1 MYGDNMS
8 YLYIILGIIL
18 LIIIL
23 ILFIPL
29 KVEIKFSLKTKN
41 QNNNGNL
48 KLSNYIKIYI
58 LRFIRVKK
66 FNIKQK
72 ENTGKEASG
81 DSKVLK
87 QIIDNSVNVIENLIG
102 YEKQDSVLLSKKDIG
117 KLKKNA
123 SYSKFYLNIGYN
135 FKDPLVNACMM
146 AFLNSVINMYLAKN
160 INRFNIDRTK
170 YSTYIS
176 NKVYDIDFYSIINL
190 NLVNTI
196 IVIIKLIIK
205 LKKVVKKNGKQTTSN

>member
-41 QNNNGNL
+41 QNNKENL

-72 ENTGKEASG
+72 ENTGKEVSG

-135 FKDPLVNACMM
+135 FKDPLVNAYMM
-146 AFLNSVINMYLAKN
+146 AFLNSVINMYLSKN

>member
-8 YLYIILGIIL
+8 YLYIILGIIV

-41 QNNNGNL
+41 QNNNENL

-72 ENTGKEASG
+72 ENTGKEAS
-81 DSKVLK
+81 DNSKVLK

-135 FKDPLVNACMM
+135 FKDPLVNAYMM

-205 LKKVVKKNGKQTTSN
+205 LKKVVNKNGKQTTSN

>member
-8 YLYIILGIIL
+8 YLYIILGIIV

-41 QNNNGNL
+41 QNNKENL

-87 QIIDNSVNVIENLIG
+87 QIIDNSVGVMESIIS
-102 YEKQDSVLLSKKDIG
+102 YEKQDTALLSKKDFSKI
-117 KLKKNA
+117 KKNT

-135 FKDPLVNACMM
+135 FKDTLVNAYMM
-146 AFLNSVINMYLAKN
+146 AFLNSVINMYLSKN

>member
-41 QNNNGNL
+41 QNNNENL

-58 LRFIRVKK
+58 LRFMRVKK

-102 YEKQDSVLLSKKDIG
+102 YEKKDSVLLSKKDIG

-135 FKDPLVNACMM
+135 FKDPLVNAYMM

>member
-1 MYGDNMS
+1 
-8 YLYIILGIIL
+8 
-18 LIIIL
+18 
-23 ILFIPL
+23 
-29 KVEIKFSLKTKN
+29 
-41 QNNNGNL
+41 
-48 KLSNYIKIYI
+48 
-58 LRFIRVKK
+58 
-66 FNIKQK
+66 
-72 ENTGKEASG
+72 
-81 DSKVLK
+81 
-87 QIIDNSVNVIENLIG
+87 
-102 YEKQDSVLLSKKDIG
+102 
-117 KLKKNA
+117 
-123 SYSKFYLNIGYN
+123 
-135 FKDPLVNACMM
+135 M

>member
-8 YLYIILGIIL
+8 YLYIILGIIV

-41 QNNNGNL
+41 QNNNENL

-123 SYSKFYLNIGYN
+123 SYSKFYLNIG
-135 FKDPLVNACMM
+135 
-146 AFLNSVINMYLAKN
+146 
-160 INRFNIDRTK
+160 
-170 YSTYIS
+170 
-176 NKVYDIDFYSIINL
+176 
-190 NLVNTI
+190 
-196 IVIIKLIIK
+196 
-205 LKKVVKKNGKQTTSN
+205 

>member
-41 QNNNGNL
+41 QNNNENL

-72 ENTGKEASG
+72 ENTGKEAS
-81 DSKVLK
+81 DNSKVLK

-135 FKDPLVNACMM
+135 FKDPLVNAYMM

-205 LKKVVKKNGKQTTSN
+205 LKKVVNKNGKQTTSN

>member
-8 YLYIILGIIL
+8 YLYIILGIIV

-41 QNNNGNL
+41 QNNNENL

-135 FKDPLVNACMM
+135 FKDPLVNGYMM

-176 NKVYDIDFYSIINL
+176 NKVYDIDIYRIINL

>member
-8 YLYIILGIIL
+8 YLYIILGIFV
-18 LIIIL
+18 LIVIS

-41 QNNNGNL
+41 ENL

-72 ENTGKEASG
+72 EDTGQEPNST
-81 DSKVLK
+81 SKISR
-87 QIIDNSVNVIENLIG
+87 QIIDNSVNVIKNIIT
-102 YEKQDSVLLSKKDIG
+102 YEKQDTALLDKKDFSKI
-117 KLKKNA
+117 KKNI

-135 FKDPLVNACMM
+135 LQDPILNAYAM
-146 AFLNSVINMYLAKN
+146 AFFNTVINMYLSKN
-160 INRFNIDRTK
+160 INKFNIERTK
-170 YSTYIS
+170 YSTCIS
-176 NKVYDIDFYSIINL
+176 DKIYDIDFYSIINL

-196 IVIIKLIIK
+196 IVIIKVIIR